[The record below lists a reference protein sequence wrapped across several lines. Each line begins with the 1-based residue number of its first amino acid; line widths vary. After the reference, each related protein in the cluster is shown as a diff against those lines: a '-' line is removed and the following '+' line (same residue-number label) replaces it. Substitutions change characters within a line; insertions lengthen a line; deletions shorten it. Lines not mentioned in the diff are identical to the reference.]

1 MSPVG
6 AGPAGAGTETVAQQV
21 GRLLAAEG
29 IRQVFGVVGSG
40 NFVVTNALRAHGA
53 SYVAARHETG
63 ATVMA
68 DVHAR
73 TTGEVAAVSLHQGC
87 GYSNAVTGIAE
98 AAKSHTP
105 LLVLTAETPASQPL
119 ANFAVD
125 QAALAGAVGAEF
137 VRLDSTATAGA
148 DAVRAYRRARDERR
162 TVVLS
167 MPLDVQTAIAPT
179 LARGTRATTR
189 SRPCATPDAV
199 TDLATR
205 LGHAQRPVFLCGR
218 GAREAGPALREL
230 ARRTGALLLTSAV
243 ARGLVEDDAWHVGCM
258 GGFGTPLS
266 QELVRDSDLLV
277 VWGASLNR
285 WTSLDGALLSRTTT
299 VHVDDV
305 EHAIGLHHPV
315 DVGIVGDVDRTARAV
330 LHEIGDVEHQG
341 YRAEDVA
348 HRLKAEGRWRD
359 VPYEDNSTETTV
371 DPRTLTFAL
380 DDLLPAERAVVTDV
394 GNFSGWPAM
403 FLSVPDPAGYC
414 LPLAFQCVGLGL
426 AAGVGSA
433 VAQPH
438 RVVVCGVGDGGFHM
452 GLAELETA
460 VRLRLRLLVVVYDDQ
475 AYGAEVHHFAGTAP
489 GGAAGVDLGTVTF
502 PPTDIAAIARGLG
515 AAAVTVKSLEDLGAI
530 ADWLDSG
537 TPGPLVAHARISP
550 TPSWML
556 AHAFAGETGR
566 VGTSAPD

>member
-1 MSPVG
+1 MSPVERDRAGG
-6 AGPAGAGTETVAQQV
+6 APETVAEQV

-29 IRQVFGVVGSG
+29 LRQVFGVVGSG

-53 SYVAARHETG
+53 TYVAARHETG

-125 QAALAGAVGAEF
+125 QAALARAVGADF
-137 VRLDSTATAGA
+137 VRLHSAGTAGV
-148 DAVRAYRRARDERR
+148 DAVAAYRRARDERR

-167 MPLDVQTAIAPT
+167 MPLDVQAAAAP
-179 LARGTRATTR
+179 GMDRAPHAVTP
-189 SRPCATPDAV
+189 SRPAPSTDAV
-199 TDLATR
+199 TDLVTR
-205 LGHAQRPVFLCGR
+205 LGDAERPVFLCGR
-218 GAREAGPALREL
+218 GARDAGPSLREL

-243 ARGLVEDDAWHVGCM
+243 ARGLVDDDAWHAGCM

-285 WTSLDGALLSRTTT
+285 WTTLDGDLLSQTTT

-305 EHAIGLHHPV
+305 AQAIGLHHPV
-315 DVGIVGDVDRTARAV
+315 DAGVVADVGQTVQALLR
-330 LHEIGDVEHQG
+330 EIGGAEHQG
-341 YRAEDVA
+341 YRTEEVA
-348 HRLKAEGRWRD
+348 RRLKVEGRWRN
-359 VPYEDNSTETTV
+359 VPYDDNSTADTV

-380 DDLLPAERAVVTDV
+380 DELLPAERAVVTDV

-403 FLSVPDPAGYC
+403 FLSVRDPAGYC

-475 AYGAEVHHFAGTAP
+475 AYGAEVHHFGSTSPEGT
-489 GGAAGVDLGTVTF
+489 GTVDLDAVTF
-502 PPTDIAAIARGLG
+502 PPTDIAAIARGIG
-515 AAAVTVKSLEDLGAI
+515 ATAVTVERLDDLGAI
-530 ADWLDSG
+530 RHWLDSD
-537 TPGPLVAHARISP
+537 TPGPLVLHARISP

-556 AHAFAGETGR
+556 AHAFVGETD
-566 VGTSAPD
+566 PN